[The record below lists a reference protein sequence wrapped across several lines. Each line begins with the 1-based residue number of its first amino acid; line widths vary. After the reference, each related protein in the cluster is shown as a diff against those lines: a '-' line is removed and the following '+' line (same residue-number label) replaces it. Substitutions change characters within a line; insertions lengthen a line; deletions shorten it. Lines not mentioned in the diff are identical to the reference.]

1 MTTVAINNATR
12 TVTISLVGTQGSPG
26 SGGAADVLGGVD
38 GGNFTDTYP
47 AGTSTIDGGTF

>member
-26 SGGAADVLGGVD
+26 SGGAD